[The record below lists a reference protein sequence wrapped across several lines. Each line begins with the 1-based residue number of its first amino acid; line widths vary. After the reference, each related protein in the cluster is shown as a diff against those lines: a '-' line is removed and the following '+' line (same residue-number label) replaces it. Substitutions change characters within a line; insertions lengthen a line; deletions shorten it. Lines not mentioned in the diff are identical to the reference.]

1 MVRVRDANGKFIIA
15 RAILDTG
22 ASAHFVTENF
32 VKRLHLTM
40 HKCSFPIVSINS
52 KRSVTKHQVQLTFR
66 SIHNNFQKTLI
77 FLTIPII
84 SDVIPNEFFDRS
96 LIKIPENIQ
105 LADPSFHVPRPVDI
119 LIGAGATLSLFSI
132 GQIDLSSDGHEL
144 LLQKTQ
150 LGWAI
155 AGELPLFQFPRLIE
169 CNFNNLESILSKFW
183 EIEEIQPQVKN
194 SSEDTL
200 CEMHFQNNFSRDY
213 SGRYSVRL
221 PFKEANPSFSNS
233 RDMALKRFLILERKF
248 KTNPK
253 LEKDYTEVMNE
264 YINLQHMTL
273 VNNSNIDG
281 YYIPHHAVFKPTS
294 TTTKTRVVF
303 DASASSA
310 GELSLND
317 SLLVGPTIQPKLFE
331 QLIKARCHKIL
342 ITADIE
348 KMYRQIWIHESDRKY
363 QRIFW
368 RINNEIQTYQLNTVT
383 FGVASSP
390 FLAIRVLKQLA
401 DDDGYKFPL
410 AANILR
416 SDFYVDDLI
425 TGANNLSVAI
435 QIQQELSQLLKNGG
449 FKIRQWASNDPRVL
463 VHCESDSINSNL
475 LFDRDNILKT
485 LGIYWN
491 ATSDSIS
498 YTVKPIAHTERITK
512 RFILSEIAKIFDP
525 LGLLGPVIL
534 FAKIIMQQCWKCK
547 VSWDETVPTNLHT
560 WSHFANQLNSLNNIS
575 VNRRL
580 VVDDSV
586 SIQIHG
592 FCDAS
597 QFGYGACIYIRSID
611 NKGHIQSHLLC
622 AKSRV
627 IPVKGMTIPR
637 AELSGALVLARL
649 VNDIRTT
656 LILQIDQIFLWCDS
670 TITLHWINTSPNLL
684 KIFVSNRVREIRELT
699 TNCIW
704 RHINTKNNPA
714 DALSRGQLPDA
725 FLQNQMWFNGPS
737 WLQQPESKWPN
748 VTLQIPLEISEI
760 RNNICLATTITNHTE
775 FLNRFSSFRRAVRVI
790 SYCLRMKL
798 NSQFKRTITIDEIHA
813 TEIQILRL
821 VQAEAFHEEINVIL
835 TLNKMKKNRLTSLAP
850 FLDKSG
856 ILRVGGR
863 LIHSSLS
870 HSQKHPILLPKNHH
884 VTNIIISDAHLDNHH
899 SGIQSTLHFI
909 RHKYWLLDGK
919 NQVRYVIHKC
929 IPCFRF
935 RAQPVSYKM
944 GDLPEFRVN
953 QARPFKNTGIDYC
966 GPLFIKERKFRNR
979 GRIKVYI
986 CVFICMTTRAIHLE
1000 VVSDM
1005 TTVGFLGALSRFIGR
1020 RGIPTNVYS
1029 DNGTNFI
1036 GANNELKQLYVLF
1049 NSESFH
1055 NEVNHFALR
1064 KHISWHFIP
1073 PLTPHFGGMWEAG
1086 VKSFKHHFKRV
1097 IGDRLTTFEEL
1108 NTLVIEIESILNSR
1122 PLCAISSDPND
1133 PTALTPAHWFI
1144 GEPFTALP
1152 EHDLLSVP
1160 ENRLSSWQIIK
1171 KGRQEFW
1178 RRWSEEYLGE
1188 LQKRYKWTESKGE
1201 LQLGILVLIKDKNLP
1216 PLQWQLGRV
1225 IDLHPGLDGVV
1236 RVATDKLQI
1245 LN

>member
-1 MVRVRDANGKFIIA
+1 MANPELRVLI
-15 RAILDTG
+15 
-22 ASAHFVTENF
+22 
-32 VKRLHLTM
+32 
-40 HKCSFPIVSINS
+40 S
-52 KRSVTKHQVQLTFR
+52 KRTSLKAQITLLEKHVDEGVLDSTNLKLRIEKLTVLFDQYEQNVLPQL
-66 SIHNNFQKTLI
+66 I
-77 FLTIPII
+77 
-84 SDVIPNEFFDRS
+84 
-96 LIKIPENIQ
+96 
-105 LADPSFHVPRPVDI
+105 
-119 LIGAGATLSLFSI
+119 TLSPE
-132 GQIDLSSDGHEL
+132 IDHF
-144 LLQKTQ
+144 TQ
-150 LGWAI
+150 
-155 AGELPLFQFPRLIE
+155 FD
-169 CNFNNLESILSKFW
+169 
-183 EIEEIQPQVKN
+183 EI
-194 SSEDTL
+194 
-200 CEMHFQNNFSRDY
+200 QNNFYALKTRITNTTRIDQPIICSTPAVSSLR
-213 SGRYSVRL
+213 SGTIRQETPPVSFNL
-221 PFKEANPSFSNS
+221 PQSGPSNESQNNSSSILQNSALNASETLKRIKLPVATLPSFEGSF
-233 RDMALKRFLILERKF
+233 DGWLAF
-248 KTNPK
+248 KNT
-253 LEKDYTEVMNE
+253 
-264 YINLQHMTL
+264 
-273 VNNSNIDG
+273 
-281 YYIPHHAVFKPTS
+281 F
-294 TTTKTRVVF
+294 
-303 DASASSA
+303 
-310 GELSLND
+310 LSLINARD
-317 SLLVGPTIQPKLFE
+317 DLSNVEKFLYLRSCLRGDAAKKIALLCPSDHSYDIAWQLLTDTYEIKRLLISRHLLGILNLPNQKNETSEGLSYLVETVQQHVKSLESLNVNIESEIRKVGPTIQPKLFE

-560 WSHFANQLNSLNNIS
+560 TWSHFANQLNSLNNIS

-622 AKSRV
+622 GKSRV

-850 FLDKSG
+850 FLDRSG

-1236 RVATDKLQI
+1236 RVATVKTSNSKLKRSTTLLCPLPGQNVSFRNHQI
-1245 LN
+1245 D